1 LVCPRRELTFF
12 VWDERILLTISLFF
26 EGLGAVRKIFTL
38 GLSIGVLWTA
48 GLTARAHIIP
58 SFVGATPSGGNTV
71 WTYSIDI
78 TSLQNVTAGD
88 FFTIYD
94 FGPFLAG
101 TGNQPSGWTLSSSLL
116 GVNPSQ
122 LIISGDDPTLLN
134 LTWTYN
140 GPTIPSN
147 TTLAPFEV
155 TIAGV
160 TPFPVPVRNS
170 FFAAEAT
177 AAGVHPDKQ
186 DNIGQISVPV
196 IVPEASTFSL
206 LVGASGLMGVC
217 WIVSR
222 LRKRQLRA

>member
-1 LVCPRRELTFF
+1 MRANLFRFDR
-12 VWDERILLTISLFF
+12 RILLTISLIF
-26 EGLGAVRKIFTL
+26 EGLWPVKRIFAL
-38 GLSIGVLWTA
+38 SLSIGVLWMA
-48 GLTARAHIIP
+48 GLTAQAHIIP
-58 SFVGATPSGGNTV
+58 SFDGATSSGGNTV
-71 WTYSIDI
+71 WTYSIDV
-78 TSLQNVTAGD
+78 TSLQNVTTGD

-94 FGPFLAG
+94 FGPFIAG
-101 TGNQPSGWTLSSSLL
+101 TSNQPSGWTLSSSFL

-122 LIISGDDPTLLN
+122 LIINGDDPTLLN

-140 GPTIPSN
+140 GPTILSN

-160 TPFPVPVRNS
+160 TPSPVPIRNS

-177 AAGVHPDKQ
+177 AAGAHPDKQ
-186 DNIGQISVPV
+186 DHIGQISVPV